1 MQSRGLLIGVSVLA
15 VLCGWLWW
23 SDKKADEAAK
33 NPAKDAKTVR
43 LTDLK
48 TADLVEI
55 TVQHAGAPAVQL
67 RKNGA
72 LWALSSE
79 PKFAIENDAAVT
91 LATNAA
97 SISSDKVVDDNANDL
112 LQYGL
117 DPGQI
122 SLEIKDKSGK
132 TEKLLFGDETPVGN
146 LYYVRKPG
154 EKKVF
159 TVPNYIKQGIDKS
172 ATDLR
177 DKRLLLLD
185 DANVSRLEV
194 IRKGETLAF
203 DRDKKGTWQ
212 LSKPQSYRTDTVV
225 VDGLYN
231 KLREAKLD
239 PASTAEQQKTFAA
252 QFAAG
257 SPVATLQAVDGAGT
271 QKMEVR
277 KSKENLFLAK
287 SSAVPGVYK
296 ISEELGAALDKTLE
310 DFRSK
315 KLLDFGFEDPTRI
328 QIVSSGKTTLLEH
341 KGEDW
346 LLNGKKAEAST
357 VHPVLEA
364 LRGFSAM
371 KFVKAGLFTTPVF
384 EVSITQSDAKTT
396 EKLLVSKAGN
406 FHYAKREGDSAEYEI
421 DPKTLSD
428 LEDAVKNVKEPG
440 AVPKK

>member
-159 TVPNYIKQGIDKS
+159 TVPNYIK
-172 ATDLR
+172 
-177 DKRLLLLD
+177 
-185 DANVSRLEV
+185 
-194 IRKGETLAF
+194 
-203 DRDKKGTWQ
+203 
-212 LSKPQSYRTDTVV
+212 
-225 VDGLYN
+225 
-231 KLREAKLD
+231 
-239 PASTAEQQKTFAA
+239 
-252 QFAAG
+252 
-257 SPVATLQAVDGAGT
+257 
-271 QKMEVR
+271 
-277 KSKENLFLAK
+277 
-287 SSAVPGVYK
+287 
-296 ISEELGAALDKTLE
+296 
-310 DFRSK
+310 
-315 KLLDFGFEDPTRI
+315 
-328 QIVSSGKTTLLEH
+328 
-341 KGEDW
+341 
-346 LLNGKKAEAST
+346 
-357 VHPVLEA
+357 
-364 LRGFSAM
+364 
-371 KFVKAGLFTTPVF
+371 
-384 EVSITQSDAKTT
+384 
-396 EKLLVSKAGN
+396 
-406 FHYAKREGDSAEYEI
+406 
-421 DPKTLSD
+421 
-428 LEDAVKNVKEPG
+428 
-440 AVPKK
+440 